1 MIKLTKA
8 FSDEERASIQEEY
21 EKATSNTEIEHGSG
35 FIIHNHFIITNKH
48 VIETYLDNKAIHE
61 IHISNAAIDDISCK
75 DAHCDPGKDLALLY
89 CLYCPGCSKA
99 GQRYPPDKSLSS
111 G

>member
-1 MIKLTKA
+1 MRKGLVFKKSMKKPPVILKLSMALDLSFT
-8 FSDEERASIQEEY
+8 
-21 EKATSNTEIEHGSG
+21 
-35 FIIHNHFIITNKH
+35 IILSSPISMH

-61 IHISNAAIDDISCK
+61 IHISNAAIDDISCR

-99 GQRYPPDKSLSS
+99 G
-111 G
+111 